1 MNFLSPFPVRLAGA
15 LPASAILISCTLSP
29 APASFAQARLSA
41 STTAG
46 SMDTASAP
54 MPPKPVKSFDLT
66 AIDKTADPCTDFY
79 QYACGN
85 WIKDN
90 PVPSDQT
97 RWARSFSLL
106 QERNRYLLWQQ
117 LDVAA
122 KAPKTPLEKKY
133 GDYFAACMNTDL
145 VETKGLASISPAL
158 DQIGAFS
165 DTKKL
170 ASLMGSL
177 LASGSP
183 APLFQFTVTQDDK
196 DSSKQIAITTQAGL
210 SLPDRDYYL
219 VDSKRFQ
226 TIREQYVAHLTKM
239 LTLAGDS
246 PEKTAT
252 EAASVLRIETALAKG
267 SISRT
272 ELREPENRYHIY
284 TVAKLEELSP
294 SFDWPVY
301 WSAIKVGHFDTLNVA
316 TPEFFKT
323 VNQLIDSEPVDAW
336 KAYFRW
342 QTLHGSATNLPKA
355 FFDEN
360 FAFFGKTL
368 AGQAEPTPRWKQCT
382 AMTDQA
388 LGEAVGQDWV
398 KQNFP
403 PAAKASMDKLVAAL
417 EKSPGGDIR
426 TLPWMGDATKKAA
439 EEKLSLFRNK
449 IGYPEKWR
457 DYSAL
462 SVKRDDLMGNVERA
476 AIFRRNYQL
485 AKLGKPVDEKEW
497 SMTPPTVNAYY
508 DPSMN
513 DINFPAGILQPPFFD
528 FTIDPAVNFGGIGVV
543 IGHEMT
549 HGFDD
554 EGSKY
559 DGHGNLREWQ
569 TTEDRKAF
577 TERTDCEVK
586 ECDGFEASPAHG
598 DLPAQNLKGKLTL
611 GENTADN
618 GGLRI
623 AYLALLDT
631 LAAEH
636 KSINDEIDGYTEA
649 QRYFLG
655 FAQVWCQNQTDQSA
669 RQSALTDPHSPGRW
683 RTNGSVQNFEEFGK
697 AFGCK
702 KGQPMYPVNS
712 CRVW

>member
-1 MNFLSPFPVRLAGA
+1 MKSRSILTARVVGALFASALLSCVFALIPAANAQASISTSGSPAGA
-15 LPASAILISCTLSP
+15 DS
-29 APASFAQARLSA
+29 
-41 STTAG
+41 
-46 SMDTASAP
+46 SAP
-54 MPPKPVKSFDLT
+54 TPPKSVKSLDLT
-66 AIDKTADPCTDFY
+66 ALDRTADPCTDFY
-79 QYACGN
+79 QFACGN

-90 PVPSDQT
+90 PVPSDQV
-97 RWARSFSLL
+97 RWARSFSMLG
-106 QERNRYLLWQQ
+106 ERNRYLLWQE
-117 LDVAA
+117 LDSAA
-122 KAPKTPLEKKY
+122 KAPKLPLEKKY
-133 GDYFAACMNTDL
+133 GDYFASCMNTDL
-145 VETKGLASISPAL
+145 VESKGLGPITPAL
-158 DQIGAFS
+158 DRIAAFS

-170 ASLMGSL
+170 ATLMGSL
-177 LASGSP
+177 QASGSA
-183 APLFQFTVTQDDK
+183 APLFQFGVTQDDK
-196 DSSKQIAITTQAGL
+196 DSTKQIAVTAQAGL

-226 TIREQYVAHLTKM
+226 DIRAEYLTHLTKM
-239 LTLAGDS
+239 FTLAGDS
-246 PEKTAT
+246 PEKAAT

-272 ELREPENRYHIY
+272 ELRQPENRYHIY

-294 SFDWPVY
+294 GFDWPVY
-301 WSAIKVGHFDTLNVA
+301 WSAIKIGHFDSLNVA

-323 VNQLIDSEPVDAW
+323 VSQLIETEPVDAW

-342 QTLHGSATNLPKA
+342 HTLHESATNLPKA

-388 LGEAVGQDWV
+388 MGEAVGQEWV
-398 KQNFP
+398 KLHFP
-403 PAAKASMDKLVAAL
+403 PEAKASMDKLVAAL
-417 EKSPGGDIR
+417 EKSLGDDIR
-426 TLPWMGDATKKAA
+426 TLPWMSDATKKAA
-439 EEKLSLFRNK
+439 EEKLSLIRNK

-462 SVKRDDLMGNVERA
+462 TVSRDDLIGNAERTA
-476 AIFRRNYQL
+476 VFRRNYGL

-508 DPSMN
+508 QPSMN

-554 EGSKY
+554 QGSKY
-559 DGHGNLREWQ
+559 DGRGNLREWQ
-569 TTEDRKAF
+569 TADDRKAF
-577 TERTDCEVK
+577 NERTDCEVT
-586 ECDGFEASPAHG
+586 EYDGFEASPAHDG
-598 DLPAQNLKGKLTL
+598 LPAQNLKGKLTL

-636 KSINDEIDGYTEA
+636 KSIDDKIDGFTEA

-655 FAQVWCQNQTDQSA
+655 FAQVWCQNQTDESA

-702 KGQPMYPVNS
+702 KGQPMYPEHS